1 MKNGY
6 NHIYIQENKTRKGRN
21 IMNDKT
27 LVVLAI
33 CFLAGLAT
41 FRPDCPDL
49 LELFKNFAS
58 GLYGLVTGYVVG
70 KALNNNTSKR
80 G

>member
-1 MKNGY
+1 
-6 NHIYIQENKTRKGRN
+6 
-21 IMNDKT
+21 MNDKT

-33 CFLAGLAT
+33 CLLAILAT
-41 FRPDCPDL
+41 YRPDYPDL

-58 GLYGLVTGYVVG
+58 GLYGLVTGYTIG
-70 KALNNNTSKR
+70 RAISNSSKR

>member
-1 MKNGY
+1 LLLEKDIENGY
-6 NHIYIQENKTRKGRN
+6 NHIYTQRDKIRRGRDN
-21 IMNDKT
+21 MNDKT

-70 KALNNNTSKR
+70 KALKQ
-80 G
+80 

>member
-1 MKNGY
+1 
-6 NHIYIQENKTRKGRN
+6 
-21 IMNDKT
+21 MNDKT

-41 FRPDCPDL
+41 FRPDYPDL

-70 KALNNNTSKR
+70 KALKQ
-80 G
+80 

>member
-1 MKNGY
+1 
-6 NHIYIQENKTRKGRN
+6 
-21 IMNDKT
+21 MNDKT

-33 CFLAGLAT
+33 CLLAILAT
-41 FRPDCPDL
+41 YRPNCPDL

-58 GLYGLVTGYVVG
+58 GLYGLVTGYTIGKVVG
-70 KALNNNTSKR
+70 NGTKR